1 MTEESGALDGM
12 SFDINTILVSR
23 RDHFFFTEF
32 NFKFAIEEKSL
43 DYISNTGNNMVPYP
57 ITIVEKKQ
65 KKFRK
70 FMYTSCT
77 VHFAGMWSFRY
88 GVLRLEFFLKKIQ
101 FRNCSRSDHI
111 LHCYELFFSVMSFN

>member
-43 DYISNTGNNMVPYP
+43 HYISNTGNNMVPYP
-57 ITIVEKKQ
+57 ITIVEKKN
-65 KKFRK
+65 KKN
-70 FMYTSCT
+70 SESLCT
-77 VHFAGMWSFRY
+77 LRVLSTLLACEVFGMGS
-88 GVLRLEFFLKKIQ
+88 
-101 FRNCSRSDHI
+101 
-111 LHCYELFFSVMSFN
+111 